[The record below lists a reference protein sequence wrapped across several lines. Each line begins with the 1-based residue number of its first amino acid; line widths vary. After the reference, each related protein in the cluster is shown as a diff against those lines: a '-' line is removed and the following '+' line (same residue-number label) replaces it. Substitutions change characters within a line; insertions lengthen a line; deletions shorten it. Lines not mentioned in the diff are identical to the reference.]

1 MAMSVS
7 IIVPVYNVEKYI
19 ERCAVSLFEQTY
31 PHIEYVFVNDC
42 TIDDSMQILKRVL
55 LRYPLRQN
63 HTILVN
69 HKVNRGLAAARNTG
83 VATCKGDYIVHVD
96 SDDYLELNAVE
107 LLVNKQL
114 KTNSDI
120 VTGNMMVHHKE
131 RVTLLSFPRY
141 SNKEEM
147 VIDMMQTTI
156 HHSLANRM
164 IRKSLYDSFHIMAHE
179 GINCGEDCW
188 VMTRLAYYAH
198 SFCSIDDPIY
208 HYDRTRED
216 SYTAA
221 KKNSLNK
228 KKIKDDIATAKLIID
243 FFKDKEQVFY
253 DEANTVALNYM
264 NNVLF
269 SCARMKDQPYFY
281 EILSQM
287 KSIDKKYWGLIN
299 WDKSYWRSMAQNFYS
314 CRMLGYMMR
323 IYGQMI
329 SKIKS

>member
-1 MAMSVS
+1 MSVS

-31 PHIEYVFVNDC
+31 PNIEYVFVNDC
-42 TIDDSMQILKRVL
+42 SIDDSMQILKRVL
-55 LRYPLRQN
+55 LQYPLRQSN
-63 HTILVN
+63 TIIVD
-69 HKVNRGLAAARNTG
+69 HEVNRGLAAARNTG
-83 VATCKGDYIVHVD
+83 VATCKGDFIVHVD

-107 LLVNKQL
+107 VLVNKQL

-120 VTGNMMVHHKE
+120 VTGNMMVHHKG
-131 RVTLLSFPRY
+131 RVSLLSFPRY

-147 VIDMMQTTI
+147 VKDMMQTTI

-164 IRKSLYDSFHIMAHE
+164 IRKSLYDDFHIMAHE

-188 VMTRLAYYAH
+188 VMTRLAYYAN

-216 SYTAA
+216 SYTAV

-228 KKIKDDIATAKLIID
+228 KKIKDDIATAKLIIN
-243 FFKDKEQVFY
+243 FFKDKERVFY
-253 DEANTVALNYM
+253 DEANAVALEYM
-264 NNVLF
+264 NNLLF
-269 SCARMKDQPYFY
+269 SCARLKDKPYYY

-287 KSIDKKYWGLIN
+287 KSFDKKYWNIIN
-299 WDKSYWRSMAQNFYS
+299 WDKPYCRLSVQNFHS
-314 CRMLGYMMR
+314 CRVLDSMMKL
-323 IYGQMI
+323 YGQVI
-329 SKIKS
+329 SKVKSS